1 MGLINFFFFIIL
13 LNSLT
18 GTIAYFLCRLLVK
31 IAERIGAVRVIYPL
45 YLMVEIF
52 YIVPICY
59 LINRFRFYFRLNV
72 HMSIV
77 GDFFWGNRL
86 IHIIIVITSVIWLI
100 GVIWLSMNYIRKYGV
115 FLWIKRK
122 NLPFF
127 NEVYKKMLKNCYP
140 RENWKMTK
148 LCTNFLLKS
157 PCVMGTFRHELVL
170 PDIPYGQKEMQIIL
184 MHEATHIAKKDNL
197 WKKIA
202 LVIVIINWFNLI
214 LRWYIYDLEKWADIA
229 CDIDVCNR
237 FLGNH
242 AKEYFRVMVNASV
255 KGNAVIPPFV
265 SQLSTLETIKI
276 RMKYMKK
283 WQDNGRKL
291 WVSILIV
298 MILVLGSVTPAFA
311 ASFGIVNLQRNWYQK
326 TRTEETIK
334 ADIEEKEIFKISA
347 DEVEQRKWTNALGL
361 GEKAANDLESQKY
374 FECDISTQELVC
386 SDAFSMHAGDNI
398 TVSCYIDSDSMLCV
412 GICKPDGSLAY
423 VEANRQITQI
433 FDCEDDGEY
442 YVFIENRS
450 TVQTRVKGYYIN
462 EDDFS

>member
-1 MGLINFFFFIIL
+1 MKLINFFFFIIL

-52 YIVPICY
+52 YVVPICY
-59 LINRFRFYFRLNV
+59 LINRFRFYSRLNV

-77 GDFFWGNRL
+77 GDFFLGNRI
-86 IHIIIVITSVIWLI
+86 IHIVIVITSIIWLI

-202 LVIVIINWFNLI
+202 LIIVIVNWFNLI

-283 WQDNGRKL
+283 WQVNGRKV
-291 WVSILIV
+291 WVSIL
-298 MILVLGSVTPAFA
+298 LVIMLALGSVTPAFA
-311 ASFGIVNLQRNWYQK
+311 ASFGIVKLQSNWYQK
-326 TRTEETIK
+326 TRTEATIK
-334 ADIEEKEIFKISA
+334 ADIEEIELFEIPVG
-347 DEVEQRKWTNALGL
+347 EV
-361 GEKAANDLESQKY
+361 ESQKWGNVVYFDEKVVEDLETQRY
-374 FECDISTQELVC
+374 FECNIPGKTVVR
-386 SDAFSMHAGDNI
+386 SDTFSMRSGETI
-398 TVSCYIDSDSMLCV
+398 TVSCYVDSDSMLLV
-412 GICKPDGSLAY
+412 GICRPDGSLMY
-423 VEANRQITQI
+423 VDANNQITQI
-433 FDCEDDGEY
+433 FNCDSDGDY
-442 YVFIENRS
+442 FVFIENIGDDQKIVR
-450 TVQTRVKGYYIN
+450 GYYIN
-462 EDDFS
+462 